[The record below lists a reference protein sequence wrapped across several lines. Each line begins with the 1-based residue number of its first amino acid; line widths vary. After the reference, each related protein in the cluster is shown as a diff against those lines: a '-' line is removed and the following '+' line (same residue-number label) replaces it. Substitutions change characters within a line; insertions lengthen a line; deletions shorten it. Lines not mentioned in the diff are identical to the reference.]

1 MENKTQKAVENIT
14 SILNGFTAAE
24 IQEILFLVNE
34 KCNANY
40 VLVLE
45 KKVQLEDSDI
55 RRSRFFYN
63 TKKKHPLYPGKV

>member
-1 MENKTQKAVENIT
+1 MENKTQKAIENIT

-45 KKVQLEDSDI
+45 KKVQLEDSDQ
-55 RRSRFFYN
+55 F
-63 TKKKHPLYPGKV
+63 

>member
-24 IQEILFLVNE
+24 IHEILFLVNE

-45 KKVQLEDSDI
+45 KKVQLEDSDQ
-55 RRSRFFYN
+55 F
-63 TKKKHPLYPGKV
+63 